1 MTITFTTYG
10 TPRPAGSKR
19 GFLNKHS
26 GRICMVD
33 ASGDKGR
40 MWRQDVARA
49 ALEAMHEQ
57 ADCELLD
64 GPLELVLTLHM
75 PRPKHHYRSGGRI
88 LKDTAPKW
96 HTNKPDSTKLLRAVE
111 DAMTGIVWNDDSQVA
126 RQHVEKVYCEERQL
140 CGCSV
145 VVRQI
150 EEQAGGVLQPL
161 TTKQD

>member
-1 MTITFTTYG
+1 MTITFTVYG

-19 GFLNKHS
+19 GFINKHS

-33 ASGDKGR
+33 ASGENGR
-40 MWRQDVARA
+40 MWRQDVAKA
-49 ALEAMHEQ
+49 ALEAMREQ
-57 ADCELLD
+57 AEGQLLD
-64 GPLELVLTLHM
+64 GPLELVLTFHM
-75 PRPKHHYRSGGRI
+75 PRPKSHYRSGGRI
-88 LKDTAPKW
+88 LKETSPKW
-96 HTNKPDSTKLLRAVE
+96 HVHKPDATKLIRAVE

-126 RQHVEKVYCEERQL
+126 VQHVVKCYCEERQL

-161 TTKQD
+161 

>member
-1 MTITFTTYG
+1 MTITFTVYG

-33 ASGDKGR
+33 ASGENGR

-49 ALEAMHEQ
+49 ALEAMREQ
-57 ADCELLD
+57 ADGQLLD
-64 GPLELVLTLHM
+64 GPLELVLALHM
-75 PRPKHHYRSGGRI
+75 PRPKSHYRSGGRI
-88 LKDTAPKW
+88 LKEGAPKC
-96 HTNKPDSTKLLRAVE
+96 HTNKPDATKLLRAVE
-111 DAMTGIVWNDDSQVA
+111 DAMTGIVWHDDSQVA
-126 RQHVEKVYCEERQL
+126 RQYVEKVYCEATEL

-150 EEQAGGVLQPL
+150 EEPAGGVLQPL
-161 TTKQD
+161 